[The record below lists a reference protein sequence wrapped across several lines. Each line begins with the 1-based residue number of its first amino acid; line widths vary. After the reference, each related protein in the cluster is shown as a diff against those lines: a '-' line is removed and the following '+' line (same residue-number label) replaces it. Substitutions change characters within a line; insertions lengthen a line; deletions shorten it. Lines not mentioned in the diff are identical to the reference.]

1 MAFMQPNIQNVHDH
15 PCWKSLDQEQKNF
28 LLKGIES
35 KWDGLM
41 DWWCNH
47 EEWPE
52 REEQL
57 RDQQLYNLEESNL
70 NTLIAWLQDADDD
83 LDEALFSQL
92 VEHLQDPDY
101 YEINGQWEQQ
111 VNLSWAQIEMVKSNG
126 NTTDRLQGWIYFY
139 AEITESYLR
148 EHGFADWLDQYL
160 DEEVDQIS
168 DDDRTNFLSLV
179 EENIFQRG
187 NAYAYQGDPK
197 AGNQLVIKCIEAA
210 LENKGDDDF
219 TDEEEKGLLAAM
231 ANINHALTTLD

>member
-1 MAFMQPNIQNVHDH
+1 MQPNIQDITDH
-15 PCWKSLDQEQKNF
+15 FCWPTLDQEQKNF
-28 LLKGIES
+28 LLKGMES

-41 DWWCNH
+41 HWWCNH

-160 DEEVDQIS
+160 DEQVDEIS
-168 DDDRTNFLSLV
+168 DDDRTNFLSLI

-187 NAYAYQGDPK
+187 HAYVYQGDPK
-197 AGNQLVIKCIEAA
+197 AGNKLVIKCIETA
-210 LENKGDDDF
+210 LENKSDDDF
-219 TDEEEKGLLAAM
+219 TVEEEKGLVATM
-231 ANINHALTTLD
+231 AKVKQVLNRID